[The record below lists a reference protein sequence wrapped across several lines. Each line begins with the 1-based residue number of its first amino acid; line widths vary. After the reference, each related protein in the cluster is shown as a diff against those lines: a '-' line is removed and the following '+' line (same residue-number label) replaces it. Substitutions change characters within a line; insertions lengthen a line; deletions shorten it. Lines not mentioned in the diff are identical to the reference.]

1 MTPSIAVASDPIDAD
16 SPLRPRQ
23 RGVFNHLER
32 TMAKSKG
39 GGSKG
44 GGGKKC

>member
-39 GGSKG
+39 GGGKG